1 MLLESLVDGL
11 VRLADVLFI
20 TFQASDHVDHIVGL
34 AGGSGIEVHF
44 EVVRG

>member
-20 TFQASDHVDHIVGL
+20 TFQAADHVDHIVGL
-34 AGGSGIEVHF
+34 AGGGGVQVHL